1 MNRKG
6 FSLIELLVVV
16 AIIGILAAVGVVTYN
31 EYTWAAKKTVVKKNF
46 RTTVDAMSAEIAKC
60 EMNNDATAFGLP
72 CPVHTNNVSFQ
83 ECAAV
88 YLSLKY
94 YVRNPLKLS
103 GAATGW
109 TASKKY
115 CPTVATGNAA
125 LGVGSGDGEVDG
137 LVTIVICPRSPYC
150 SSNPKTDGKF
160 KIMWWWDNKTMQ
172 DYAIVEP
179 NNYSW

>member
-1 MNRKG
+1 MN
-6 FSLIELLVVV
+6 
-16 AIIGILAAVGVVTYN
+16 
-31 EYTWAAKKTVVKKNF
+31 
-46 RTTVDAMSAEIAKC
+46 AEIAKC

-125 LGVGSGDGEVDG
+125 MGVGSGDGEVDG
-137 LVTIVICPRSPYC
+137 LVSIVICPRSPYC

-160 KIMWWWDNKTMQ
+160 KVMWWWNNKTMQ

-179 NNYSW
+179 NNYSWQTYTNLNFVSESTYQEYLKLSQRTLDSPSKTLIFP